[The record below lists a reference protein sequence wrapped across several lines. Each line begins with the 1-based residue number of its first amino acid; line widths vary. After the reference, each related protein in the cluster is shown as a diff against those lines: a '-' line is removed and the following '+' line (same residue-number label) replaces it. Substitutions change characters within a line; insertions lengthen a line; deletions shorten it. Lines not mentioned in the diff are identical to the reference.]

1 VGMKKDIKY
10 SIIMPY
16 YDRPEIKFTLD
27 SFAHYYSYR
36 KDIEVV
42 IVEDSKNFSL
52 ESLHKNLMEYIGIY
66 QDKMNLLHVVD
77 PKESFCPPSKYNIG
91 VKMSSGTIIMLT
103 NPETP
108 HNFDLF
114 EQLDKEDFSNK
125 YIVCGCVSVKLIKD
139 RGDYFRSDF
148 EFFQWYQH
156 SKHRNVRYHFCSVLS
171 KDNYNKIDGFDER
184 YCKGFSFDD
193 DNFLKRVEKGLLDI
207 EVRDDLFVS
216 HIEHD
221 RRYNISSDEIERLKD
236 INRKLWISQLEANQ
250 F

>member
-1 VGMKKDIKY
+1 MKRDIKY

-16 YDRPEIKFTLD
+16 YDRPELRFTLD
-27 SFAHYYSYR
+27 SIAHYYSYR

-42 IVEDSKNFSL
+42 IVEDSKNFSSDL
-52 ESLHKNLMEYIGIY
+52 LHNTLLGYIKDYENKVSI
-66 QDKMNLLHVVD
+66 LHVVD

-91 VKMSSGTIIMLT
+91 VKMAAGNIIMIT

-114 EQLDKEDFSNK
+114 EKLDKEDLTSK
-125 YIVCGCVSVKLIKD
+125 YIICGCVSVKLKRD
-139 RGDYFRSDF
+139 RGDYFKSDF

-156 SKHRNVRYHFCSVLS
+156 SVHRNVRYHFCSVIS
-171 KDNYNKIDGFDER
+171 KDNYNKIGGFDER
-184 YCKGFSFDD
+184 YCAGFSFDD
-193 DNFLKRVEKGLLDI
+193 DNFLKRI
-207 EVRDDLFVS
+207 ENSSLSIEARDDLFVS

-221 RRYNISSDEIERLKD
+221 RKYNINLEKLKELKEV
-236 INRKLWISQLEANQ
+236 NRKIWISQLETGQ